1 MRLELAERLR
11 CPGAHAPSPLIVVAQ
26 ETHDRVLHR
35 AIVGC
40 AVCGFEARIA
50 SGVLTLPSGFA
61 VRRADDGVDPTADV
75 ADVADVERL
84 AALLHLDAPGGAI
97 LLAGGYAR
105 FGAPL
110 ASGHGVQAIAL
121 VPPAVTRGA
130 APAIPFTDATFRAAA
145 VEVMPPTLLGDL
157 PRVVTPGGRIVAVA
171 ETEPPVGVQL
181 LARDDREWVAA
192 TEGGRGAMVALQ
204 RPMAARRPPIVER

>member
-11 CPGAHAPSPLIVVAQ
+11 CPGAHAPTPLIVVAQ

-40 AVCGFEARIA
+40 AVCGLEARIA

-61 VRRADDGVDPTADV
+61 VRRADDSVGTTADV
-75 ADVADVERL
+75 QGGEALERVERL

-110 ASGHGVQAIAL
+110 ASGYGVQAIAL

-145 VEVMPPTLLGDL
+145 VEGL
-157 PRVVTPGGRIVAVA
+157 PDASLAELARVIAPGGRIVAPPTV
-171 ETEPPVGVQL
+171 ELPVGVSL
-181 LARDDREWVAA
+181 LARDAREWVAA
-192 TEGGRGAMVALQ
+192 SDGAGRGGVVELK
-204 RPMAARRPPIVER
+204 RR

>member
-11 CPGAHAPSPLIVVAQ
+11 CPGAHAPTPLIVVAQ

-40 AVCGFEARIA
+40 AVCGLEARIA

-110 ASGHGVQAIAL
+110 ASGYGVQAIAL
-121 VPPAVTRGA
+121 VPPEVTRGA

-145 VEVMPPTLLGDL
+145 VEGLPDASLADL
-157 PRVVTPGGRIVAVA
+157 ARVIAPGGRIVAPTTV
-171 ETEPPVGVQL
+171 ELPVGVSL
-181 LARDDREWVAA
+181 LARDAREWVAA
-192 TEGGRGAMVALQ
+192 SDGAGQGGVVALK
-204 RPMAARRPPIVER
+204 RR

>member
-11 CPGAHAPSPLIVVAQ
+11 CPGAHAPTPLIVVAQ

-40 AVCGFEARIA
+40 AVCGLEARIA
-50 SGVLTLPSGFA
+50 SGVLTLPTGFA

-110 ASGHGVQAIAL
+110 ASGYGVQAIAL

-145 VEVMPPTLLGDL
+145 VEGLPDASLADL
-157 PRVVTPGGRIVAVA
+157 ARVIAPGGRIVAPTTV
-171 ETEPPVGVQL
+171 ELPVGVSL
-181 LARDDREWVAA
+181 LARDAREWVAA
-192 TEGGRGAMVALQ
+192 SDGAGQGGVVALK
-204 RPMAARRPPIVER
+204 RR

>member
-11 CPGAHAPSPLIVVAQ
+11 CPGAHAPTPLIVVAQ

-110 ASGHGVQAIAL
+110 ASGYGVQAIAL

-145 VEVMPPTLLGDL
+145 VEGL
-157 PRVVTPGGRIVAVA
+157 PDASLAELARVIAPGGRIVAPTTV
-171 ETEPPVGVQL
+171 ELPVGVSL
-181 LARDDREWVAA
+181 LARDAREWVAA
-192 TEGGRGAMVALQ
+192 SDGAGQGGVVALK
-204 RPMAARRPPIVER
+204 RR

>member
-11 CPGAHAPSPLIVVAQ
+11 CPGAHAPTPLIVVAQ

-40 AVCGFEARIA
+40 AVCGLEARIA

-110 ASGHGVQAIAL
+110 ASGYGVQAIAL

-145 VEVMPPTLLGDL
+145 VEGLPDASLADL
-157 PRVVTPGGRIVAVA
+157 ARVIAPGGRIVAPTTV
-171 ETEPPVGVQL
+171 ELPVGVSL
-181 LARDDREWVAA
+181 LARDAREWVAA
-192 TEGGRGAMVALQ
+192 SDGAGQGGVVALK
-204 RPMAARRPPIVER
+204 RR

>member
-110 ASGHGVQAIAL
+110 ASGYGVQAIAL

-145 VEVMPPTLLGDL
+145 VEGL
-157 PRVVTPGGRIVAVA
+157 PDASLAELARVIAPGGRIVAPTTV
-171 ETEPPVGVQL
+171 ELPVGVSL
-181 LARDDREWVAA
+181 LARDAREWVAA
-192 TEGGRGAMVALQ
+192 SDGAGQGGVVALK
-204 RPMAARRPPIVER
+204 RR